1 MKFNFSAN
9 MPENVDHASTLF
21 HEIISDSMGRFA
33 QQYTPYLG
41 NEMIQIVSRSSTNQV
56 RNFGLLVDFV
66 SRELA
71 RIKMEG
77 KSDHP
82 LADVKG
88 VCSFQFAAY
97 CHCHVPNAQ
106 RSIYWQMNTMLSR
119 IHLWIHTTTLPGRE
133 VGLLVL

>member
-1 MKFNFSAN
+1 MKFNFSRN
-9 MPENVDHASTLF
+9 LPKDVDDASRRF
-21 HEIISDSMGRFA
+21 DRIISTSLKTFTKE
-33 QQYTPYLG
+33 YTRYLG
-41 NEMIQIVSRSSTNQV
+41 IAMTQIAEEFTDDPVE
-56 RNFGLLVDFV
+56 NFGSLVDGV
-66 SRELA
+66 SRELV
-71 RIKMEG
+71 RIKKEG
-77 KSDHP
+77 KSDNP

-133 VGLLVL
+133 AGLLVP